1 MRIVLDTNVLVSAL
15 INPYG
20 KPAAVLNAILS
31 RFVVPCYDAR
41 MIDEYERVLRRPR
54 FQFSNDDIRSLL
66 DFFLREGSFVSPEPV
81 FIKLPDLYDLPFVE
95 VARASDAPIVTGNA
109 KHFPENL
116 VKVMSS
122 AMLVDAIHKRD

>member
-66 DFFLREGSFVSPEPV
+66 DFFLRVGSFGSPEPV
-81 FIKLPDLYDLPFVE
+81 SIKLPDLSDLPFVE
-95 VARASDAPIVTGNA
+95 VARASGAPIVTGNA

-116 VKVMSS
+116 ARVMSP
-122 AMLVDAIHKRD
+122 AMLLDVIHKRY